1 MVISMTPLR
10 LMANHCTFL
19 STQCCRTVPEQK
31 RRMIMLNFSVEAKI
45 SGNEGADSVAFVS
58 QLCGRDAECD
68 DMFTGEWGFPS
79 IEGCVGT
86 TKLLSPSRC

>member
-1 MVISMTPLR
+1 
-10 LMANHCTFL
+10 
-19 STQCCRTVPEQK
+19 
-31 RRMIMLNFSVEAKI
+31 MIMLNFSVEAKI

-86 TKLLSPSRC
+86 TKLLSPSRCW